1 MNKTGIVI
9 LNYNNYLD
17 TINCIESVYTFNT
30 SDAKYIVVDNGS
42 TNPDA
47 TREIDKYLRN
57 RFPND
62 YMVVKDTDSPLDYYP
77 TAVFCISENN
87 DGYAR
92 GNNKGLKIAFAD
104 NSISDIL
111 VLNND
116 VLFTSDILQQLK
128 KYLYRLN
135 DVAVISPLLYKKNG
149 KDIDYNCARKNI
161 SNNELVLNYLFMDH
175 NFLGIKNTLKEKRL
189 ILKSDPELIDSEYV
203 EIELPSGSCMLINK
217 AVFNKIGGFDPGT
230 FLFYEE
236 NILYKKFSLLGLH
249 SYLIPCVSCI
259 HLGGESRSKVSS
271 KFVLQKESESVLFY
285 AKNYANLNLPQRMVL
300 RFSVRLFQ
308 FLLKSFK

>member
-1 MNKTGIVI
+1 M
-9 LNYNNYLD
+9 
-17 TINCIESVYTFNT
+17 
-30 SDAKYIVVDNGS
+30 
-42 TNPDA
+42 
-47 TREIDKYLRN
+47 
-57 RFPND
+57 
-62 YMVVKDTDSPLDYYP
+62 
-77 TAVFCISENN
+77 
-87 DGYAR
+87 
-92 GNNKGLKIAFAD
+92 
-104 NSISDIL
+104 
-111 VLNND
+111 
-116 VLFTSDILQQLK
+116 
-128 KYLYRLN
+128 
-135 DVAVISPLLYKKNG
+135 ISPLLYKKNG

-189 ILKSDPELIDSEYV
+189 ILKSDPELVDSEYV

-217 AVFNKIGGFDPGT
+217 VVFNKIGGFDPGT

-249 SYLIPCVSCI
+249 SYLIPSVSCI

-308 FLLKSFK
+308 FLLKSIK